1 MSVNNNDLKI
11 DLLRKIH
18 DLEMK
23 GVEPRKTFN
32 IEEPIENLI
41 YEHTLLQKKYE
52 KLCQE
57 DKNKTYSKLS
67 HFMDIVKNMSN
78 EPNKITPYTDAQ
90 FEEDLK
96 KWFAETKY
104 KNNKRLK

>member
-18 DLEMK
+18 DLKMK

-52 KLCQE
+52 KICQE
-57 DKNKTYSKLS
+57 KELELYN
-67 HFMDIVKNMSN
+67 HIVKYI
-78 EPNKITPYTDAQ
+78 KTAYI
-90 FEEDLK
+90 
-96 KWFAETKY
+96 
-104 KNNKRLK
+104 